1 MPSPEVAALTSAQST
16 PSMMAAFFGT
26 AFSSSRL
33 QLLLS
38 EAELLL
44 PVFFFASDF
53 YSHGKQ
59 ASALELT

>member
-1 MPSPEVAALTSAQST
+1 
-16 PSMMAAFFGT
+16 MMAAYFGT
-26 AFSSSRL
+26 VAFFPSRL

-38 EAELLL
+38 EAELPLSD
-44 PVFFFASDF
+44 VFASDF

>member
-1 MPSPEVAALTSAQST
+1 
-16 PSMMAAFFGT
+16 MMAAFFGT

-44 PVFFFASDF
+44 AVFASDF

-59 ASALELT
+59 AFALELT